1 MIFYRNIYRTDDVL
15 FGATPSLTHKRAMR
29 TRARIF
35 EAEFIGVEVFTD
47 RNVIIGLFTD
57 AELRRWKEPV
67 L

>member
-1 MIFYRNIYRTDDVL
+1 MIFYRNIYRTDDLL
-15 FGATPSLTHKRAMR
+15 FGGRPSLTYSRVLR
-29 TRARIF
+29 NRARIF